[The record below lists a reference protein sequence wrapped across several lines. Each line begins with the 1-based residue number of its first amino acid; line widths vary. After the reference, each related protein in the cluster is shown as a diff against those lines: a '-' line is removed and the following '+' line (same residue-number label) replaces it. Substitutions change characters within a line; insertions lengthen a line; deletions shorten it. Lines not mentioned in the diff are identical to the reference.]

1 MKISHDWLKSYIDL
15 SEPAEE
21 VASWLTDTG
30 LEVEHIERYESI
42 PGALEGLLVG
52 EVLTCIKHPNADKLS
67 LTTVDVGQGRILSI
81 VCGAPNVA
89 AGQKVIVAAPGTTIH
104 PIGKEP
110 FMIQKAK
117 IRGEVSEGMICAEDE
132 ISLGNNHAG
141 IIVLPPD
148 SKKGSAVSGL
158 FPVFHDNIF
167 EIGLTPNRADA
178 FSHIGVARDI
188 KALQGRAIKW
198 PSVDDFK
205 VKNQDLKIPVT
216 VKDKNACTRYTSV
229 TISGINVVESPEWLK
244 QRLLSIGLTPIN
256 NVVDITNF
264 VCHEVGQ
271 PLHAFDAK
279 KISGKKIIVTT
290 LPKGTPFVTL
300 DGKTRKL
307 TDTDLMICD
316 EKGGLCLAGVFG
328 GIDSG
333 ITGDTTSVFL
343 ESATFSSEYI
353 RRTTIHHQLNT
364 DASFRFARGT
374 DPSLTLYALKR
385 AALLIEEI
393 AGGKVSSE
401 ISDLY
406 PHPVPRHE
414 LLIKDGHVNRLIGK
428 EFERDQVKGILS
440 RLDIE
445 TVKESSDEYVV
456 SIPTYR
462 HEVQQ
467 EADVVEEFLRIY
479 GFNNIPLESNA
490 RTDYIADFPST
501 SVDQVRQTLGQLL
514 TGNGYFEIWT
524 NSLSSERLQAG
535 YASSLPGKAVKILNK
550 LSEELGVMRQT
561 LLFSMLEVCAYNLNR
576 KQRNQK
582 LFEFGRIYYQQD
594 DAYVE
599 QERLGILLTGTMED
613 PNWQHQGRSATYFD
627 AAQVVS
633 NILRRCGYR
642 SYDQEPFEDA
652 LFDHGVTFLIEGK
665 RACHIGRVNATV
677 AHEFGIKQEIFEAEV
692 DMALLLR
699 GANPKLVIQDVPKF
713 PAVTRDLSLILDRE
727 VTFREVRDLALRIG
741 KRLVCDVNAFDVYE
755 GQNIPKGKKAYAV
768 TFTLQDLSKTLTDAE
783 IDGEMNELM
792 KGFEKELGA
801 TIRR

>member
-15 SEPAEE
+15 SEPADE
-21 VASWLTDTG
+21 VASWLTGTG
-30 LEVEHIERYESI
+30 LEVEHVERFESI
-42 PGALEGLLVG
+42 PGGLEGLLVG
-52 EVLTCIKHPNADKLS
+52 EVLTCMKHPNADKLS
-67 LTTVDVGQGRILSI
+67 LTTVDVGHDRILTI

-89 AGQKVIVAAPGTTIH
+89 AGQKVIVAPPGTTIH
-104 PIGKEP
+104 PTGKES
-110 FMIQKAK
+110 FTIQKAK

-141 IIVLPPD
+141 IIVLPPTA
-148 SKKGSAVSGL
+148 KKGSPVSDL
-158 FPVFHDNIF
+158 FPVFHDNVF

-188 KALQGRAIKW
+188 KALKGRDIRW
-198 PSVDDFK
+198 PSVDNFK
-205 VKNQDLKIPVT
+205 VKNKDLVIPVT
-216 VKDKNACTRYTSV
+216 VKDANACPRYTSV
-229 TISGINVVESPEWLK
+229 TISGVSVGESPEWLK
-244 QRLLSIGLTPIN
+244 QRLRSIGLTPIN

-271 PLHAFDAK
+271 PLHAFDTA
-279 KISGKKIIVTT
+279 KISGKKILVKT

-300 DGKTRKL
+300 DGKTRTL
-307 TDTDLMICD
+307 TETDLMICD
-316 EKGGLCLAGVFG
+316 EKGGLCIAGVFG
-328 GIDSG
+328 GIGSG
-333 ITGDTTSVFL
+333 ITAETTSVFL

-385 AALLIEEI
+385 AALLMEEI
-393 AGGKVSSE
+393 AGGEISSE

-406 PHPVPRHE
+406 PNPVPKHE
-414 LLIKDGHVNRLIGK
+414 LVIKDSHVNRLIGK
-428 EFERDQVKGILS
+428 EFKRDQVKAILS
-440 RLDIE
+440 HLDIE
-445 TVKESSDEYVV
+445 TVKESANEYVV

-479 GFNNIPLESNA
+479 GFNNIPLETNA

-514 TGNGYFEIWT
+514 AGNGYFEIWT
-524 NSLSSERLQAG
+524 NSLSSERLQAKF
-535 YASSLPGKAVKILNK
+535 ASSLPGEPVRILNK

-576 KQRNQK
+576 KQKNQK
-582 LFEFGRIYYQQD
+582 LFEFGKIYYRQD
-594 DAYVE
+594 GGYVE
-599 QERLGILLTGTMED
+599 QERLGLLLTGSMED
-613 PNWQHQGRSATYFD
+613 PNWQHKEHPVTYFD
-627 AAQVVS
+627 AAQIVS
-633 NILRRCGYR
+633 NILRRCGYS
-642 SYDQEPFEDA
+642 SYEQVSFEDA
-652 LFDHGVTFLIEGK
+652 LFHHGVTFQIEGK
-665 RACHIGRVNATV
+665 QVCHIGRVNATV
-677 AHEFGIKQEIFEAEV
+677 NHEFGIKQEIFEAEV

-713 PAVTRDLSLILDRE
+713 PAVTRDLSLILDRG

-741 KRLVCDVNAFDVYE
+741 KRLVCEVNAFDVYE

-768 TFTLQDLSKTLTDAE
+768 TFTLQDPSKTLTEEE
-783 IDGEMNELM
+783 IEGMMNELM
-792 KGFEKELGA
+792 RGFEKELGA